1 MSVKQLPGLGPAD
14 CAPWMAALAKI
25 QYRGYVNPF
34 LHDQP
39 PPDQTSQ
46 ALAKSRDYLKDC

>member
-1 MSVKQLPGLGPAD
+1 
-14 CAPWMAALAKI
+14 MAALAKI

-39 PPDQTSQ
+39 PPDPT
-46 ALAKSRDYLKDC
+46 ALALGKSRDYLKGCCRQAVPA